1 MPFQQCAARMH
12 SNDLLLKD
20 SLCLRLEDVLNSDE
34 SSLQIL
40 ESFRYEDD
48 VEYLRQICV
57 LGNE

>member
-1 MPFQQCAARMH
+1 MPFQQCAARVYP
-12 SNDLLLKD
+12 NDLLLKD